1 MEFRR
6 SIRQSL
12 SHGACL
18 AAQLSP
24 IFGAQDTKDRCVPAK
39 TLSSL
44 TISAMTILLSTLP
57 LSAQSAGWKPAEQ
70 IKTYAISGDTG
81 GALYQSIGERGPTA
95 GVQAIAHTTFK
106 LTWRRDYRPQP
117 DGACVLATA
126 KPNLTIIYTWP
137 KAPARLPPAVAASWK
152 TFISGVETHE
162 RVHGEHILDMVQK
175 IETFSTGLRAEN
187 DPKCQKVR
195 VVLQQRLGELSN
207 EQRQRGRDFD
217 RDELSPGGR
226 VHQLILA
233 LVNGP

>member
-1 MEFRR
+1 M
-6 SIRQSL
+6 
-12 SHGACL
+12 
-18 AAQLSP
+18 
-24 IFGAQDTKDRCVPAK
+24 PAK
-39 TLSSL
+39 TFSSVI
-44 TISAMTILLSTLP
+44 ISAAMIVASALP
-57 LSAQSAGWKPAEQ
+57 LSAQSSRWNPAEQ
-70 IKTYAISGDTG
+70 IKTYAISGNTG
-81 GALYQSIGERGPTA
+81 AELYHSIGERGPTA

-126 KPNLTIIYTWP
+126 RPNLTIIYTLP
-137 KAPARLPPAVAASWK
+137 KAPARLPSAVAAGWR
-152 TFISGVETHE
+152 TFISGVEIHE
-162 RVHGEHILDMVQK
+162 RVHGDHILDMVRK
-175 IETFSTGLRAEN
+175 IEVFSTGLRAED

>member
-1 MEFRR
+1 M
-6 SIRQSL
+6 
-12 SHGACL
+12 
-18 AAQLSP
+18 
-24 IFGAQDTKDRCVPAK
+24 
-39 TLSSL
+39 
-44 TISAMTILLSTLP
+44 ILLSALP
-57 LSAQSAGWKPAEQ
+57 LSAQTAGWKPAEQ
-70 IKTYAISGDTG
+70 IKTYAITGDTG

-137 KAPARLPPAVAASWK
+137 KAPAKLPPAVAASWK
-152 TFISGVETHE
+152 SFISGVETHE
-162 RVHGEHILDMVQK
+162 RVHGEHILDMVRK
-175 IETFSTGLRAEN
+175 IEAFSTGLRAEN
-187 DPKCQKVR
+187 DPKCQQVR

-233 LVNGP
+233 LANGP

>member
-1 MEFRR
+1 M
-6 SIRQSL
+6 
-12 SHGACL
+12 
-18 AAQLSP
+18 
-24 IFGAQDTKDRCVPAK
+24 
-39 TLSSL
+39 
-44 TISAMTILLSTLP
+44 MLLSAVP
-57 LSAQSAGWKPAEQ
+57 LSAQSTGWKPAEQ
-70 IKTYAISGDTG
+70 IKTYAISGNTG

-126 KPNLTIIYTWP
+126 RPNLTIIYTWP
-137 KAPARLPPAVAASWK
+137 KAPAQLPSAVAASWR

-162 RVHGEHILDMVQK
+162 RVHGDHILDMVQK
-175 IETFSTGLRAEN
+175 IEAFSIGLRAEN

-226 VHQLILA
+226 VHKLILA

>member
-1 MEFRR
+1 MPAN
-6 SIRQSL
+6 SL
-12 SHGACL
+12 FSFAISTAIALGA
-18 AAQLSP
+18 
-24 IFGAQDTKDRCVPAK
+24 
-39 TLSSL
+39 
-44 TISAMTILLSTLP
+44 LP
-57 LSAQSAGWKPAEQ
+57 LSAQAADWKPAEQ
-70 IKTYAISGDTG
+70 IKTYAISGNTG

-126 KPNLTIIYTWP
+126 RPNLTIIYTWP
-137 KAPARLPPAVAASWK
+137 KAPTNLPPAVAASWR

-162 RVHGEHILDMVQK
+162 RVHGDHILDMVKK
-175 IETFSTGLRAEN
+175 IEAFSIGLRAEN
-187 DPKCQKVR
+187 DAKCQKVR
-195 VVLQQRLGELSN
+195 AVLQQRLGELSN

>member
-1 MEFRR
+1 M
-6 SIRQSL
+6 
-12 SHGACL
+12 
-18 AAQLSP
+18 
-24 IFGAQDTKDRCVPAK
+24 PAK
-39 TLSSL
+39 TFSSVI
-44 TISAMTILLSTLP
+44 ISAALILANTLP
-57 LSAQSAGWKPAEQ
+57 LSAQSSGWNPAEQ
-70 IKTYAISGDTG
+70 IKTYAISGNTG
-81 GALYQSIGERGPTA
+81 AELYQSIGERGPTA

-126 KPNLTIIYTWP
+126 RPNLTIIYTLP
-137 KAPARLPPAVAASWK
+137 KAPARLPSAVAASWE

-162 RVHGEHILDMVQK
+162 RVHGDHILDMVRK
-175 IETFSTGLRAEN
+175 IEVFSTGLRAED

>member
-1 MEFRR
+1 M
-6 SIRQSL
+6 
-12 SHGACL
+12 
-18 AAQLSP
+18 
-24 IFGAQDTKDRCVPAK
+24 PAK
-39 TLSSL
+39 NLSSFAIL
-44 TISAMTILLSTLP
+44 TATILLSTLP
-57 LSAQSAGWKPAEQ
+57 LSTQAADWKPAEQ

-126 KPNLTIIYTWP
+126 RPNLTIIYTWP
-137 KAPARLPPAVAASWK
+137 KAPAKLPQAVAASWK

-162 RVHGEHILDMVQK
+162 RVHGEHILDMVRK
-175 IETFSTGLRAEN
+175 IEAFSTGLRAEN
-187 DPKCQKVR
+187 DPNCQKVR